1 MNKIA
6 VFLPTRK
13 GSQRLANKNT
23 RTFAGMK
30 GGLLF
35 IKLSQLSE
43 IKNIKVYLSSNDPKS
58 IEIGKSFK
66 NTTVFER
73 PDHLCLDT
81 TSLTDL
87 IKYVPKIVE
96 EDHILWTHVTS
107 PLVNA
112 EVYNDAIDT
121 YFKVSQRGN
130 DSLMSVHKMQEFI
143 WSLSNNDL
151 INRGENNLRWPR
163 TQDLEPL
170 YVVNSAF
177 FIGSRDIYRNGDRVG
192 EKPFLYEMDSIQSID
207 VDWEDDFKIAEAL
220 YEKLIK

>member
-1 MNKIA
+1 
-6 VFLPTRK
+6 
-13 GSQRLANKNT
+13 
-23 RTFAGMK
+23 
-30 GGLLF
+30 
-35 IKLSQLSE
+35 
-43 IKNIKVYLSSNDPKS
+43 
-58 IEIGKSFK
+58 
-66 NTTVFER
+66 
-73 PDHLCLDT
+73 
-81 TSLTDL
+81 
-87 IKYVPKIVE
+87 
-96 EDHILWTHVTS
+96 
-107 PLVNA
+107 
-112 EVYNDAIDT
+112 
-121 YFKVSQRGN
+121 
-130 DSLMSVHKMQEFI
+130 MSVHKMQEFI